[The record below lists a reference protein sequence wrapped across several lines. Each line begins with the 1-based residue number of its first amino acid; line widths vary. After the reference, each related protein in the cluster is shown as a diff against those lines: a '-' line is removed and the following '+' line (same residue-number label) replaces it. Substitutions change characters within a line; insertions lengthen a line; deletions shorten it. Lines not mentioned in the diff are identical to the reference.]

1 MKLSTKLP
9 SVIIGLSILAVV
21 VTGGISFTRSEKAL
35 EDAAFSKL
43 AAVKEARVSELENYL
58 HAVEED
64 LRVIATNDMA
74 VKAVSEIENAFA
86 QYGDRAKEMVRA
98 LYIANNPHKAGER
111 QKLVDAGDGSDYSA
125 SHAHYHPWFTQLL
138 NSRGFYDIFL
148 INEDGDVVYS
158 VYKETDF
165 GTNLKDGDWSK
176 TDLAKVYR
184 EVENK
189 PLGTIAFSD
198 IASYAP
204 SGDKPASFMATPIYE
219 EGNVFHGAVIVQM
232 PIQRINKIMNSAVG
246 MGKTGESYLVGGDYT
261 MRSDSRFSKESTIL
275 KRKIET
281 DAVKKALAGEK
292 GVMVAV
298 DYQGV
303 EVLSN
308 YTPITFHGTTW
319 AAVTEIAM
327 DEVDIPAFELR
338 DVLALVVLVIAVI
351 VGAIGF
357 VLSRSIT
364 RPIGAMTGVMGHLAQ
379 DNLTVDVPYTD
390 KTDEIGDMAVSVNHF
405 KEQMIK
411 VKELEAEQIEQERRA
426 DAQRKA
432 AMIQMAD
439 SFEDSV
445 GKVVQTVT
453 SAATELQASATQM
466 SATATETSSQA
477 TTVAAAAEEAS
488 TNVQTVASAAE
499 ELASSEGEISRHVH
513 KSSEV
518 ADYAARQATDTK
530 ATVENM
536 VEEVGKIGT
545 VVSLIQDIAE
555 QTNLLALNATI
566 EAARAGEAG
575 KGFAV
580 VASEVKNLA
589 NQTAKATEEIS
600 KQIGEVQSVTHKAA
614 VAISS
619 IGETITEID
628 QIANSIA
635 AAVEEQTAATS
646 EIARNV
652 EQASQGTNEVT
663 INIQSVEQAAGETG
677 AAATQISDASS
688 ELSHQAE
695 ILREEVKSFLDRVRS
710 DNDTIILMEWDESL
724 RTGNPVVDEEHQEFI
739 TMLNGYYSLMRLG
752 KGADQVDDM
761 IAKFSDHMNIHLANE
776 EAEMAKMS
784 YPELEAHKKSHRVFL
799 ERLNEIKRQQEA
811 GQDTSVDFLEYM
823 AKWLREHTMK
833 YDKLYV
839 TYMNEH
845 S

>member
-1 MKLSTKLP
+1 MKLSAKLP

-21 VTGGISFTRSEKAL
+21 VTGVISFTRSEQAL
-35 EDAAFSKL
+35 ENAAFTKL
-43 AAVKEARVSELENYL
+43 AAVKEARTTELENYL

-74 VKAVSEIENAFA
+74 IQAVSKIENAFA
-86 QYGDRAKEMVRA
+86 EYGDRAKETVRT
-98 LYIANNPHKAGER
+98 LYINNNPNKVGER
-111 QKLVDAGDGSDYSA
+111 QKLVDAGDGSAYSA
-125 SHAHYHPWFTQLL
+125 AHSHYHPWFTQLL
-138 NSRGFYDIFL
+138 DSRGFYDIFL
-148 INEDGDVVYS
+148 VNEEGDVVYS
-158 VYKETDF
+158 VHKENDF

-176 TDLAKVYR
+176 TDLAKVYKQ
-184 EVENK
+184 VENK
-189 PLGTIAFSD
+189 PLGTVAFSD
-198 IASYAP
+198 VAPYAP
-204 SGDKPASFMATPIYE
+204 SGDKPASFMAAPLYE
-219 EGNVFHGAVIVQM
+219 NGNVFHGAVIVQM
-232 PIQRINKIMNSAVG
+232 PIQRINKIMNSTVG
-246 MGKTGESYLVGGDYT
+246 MGQTGESYLVGADLT

-281 DAVKKALAGEK
+281 EVVKKALAGEA
-292 GVMVAV
+292 GTSEAL
-298 DYQGV
+298 DYRGV
-303 EVLSN
+303 EVLSA
-308 YTPITFHGTTW
+308 YAPITFHGVTW
-319 AAVTEIAM
+319 AVVSEIDM
-327 DEVDIPAFELR
+327 EEVDIPVFELR
-338 DVLALVVLVIAVI
+338 NVLAVVILIIAVV
-351 VGAIGF
+351 VGAIGYF
-357 VLSRSIT
+357 LSRSIT

-379 DNLTVDVPYTD
+379 DNLSVDVPYTD
-390 KTDEIGDMAVSVNHF
+390 NADEIGEMAVAVNHF

-411 VKELEAEQIEQERRA
+411 VKELEAEQVEQERRA

-445 GKVVQTVT
+445 GKVVQMVT
-453 SAATELQASATQM
+453 SAATELQASSTQM

-518 ADYAARQATDTK
+518 ADYAASQATDTK

-600 KQIGEVQSVTHKAA
+600 KQIGEVQSVTHEAA

-652 EQASQGTNEVT
+652 EQASQGTTEVT

-688 ELSHQAE
+688 ELSRQAE
-695 ILREEVKSFLDRVRS
+695 VLREEVKSFLDRVRS
-710 DNDTIILMEWDESL
+710 DNDNIILMEWDDSL
-724 RTGNPVVDEEHQEFI
+724 KTGNVQVDAEHQEFI
-739 TMLNGYYSLMRLG
+739 DMLNSYYSLMRVG
-752 KGADQVDDM
+752 KGADRVDEM
-761 IAKFSDHMNIHLANE
+761 IAKFSDHMNTHLASE
-776 EAEMAKMS
+776 EAEMAKMG

-799 ERLNEIKRQQEA
+799 ERLSEIKQAQA
-811 GQDTSVDFLEYM
+811 SGKDTSVEFLEYM

-839 TYMNEH
+839 SYMNEH